1 MSEKAQTEKRA
12 QLEKATMAL
21 QELRNEQTTLI
32 ENRQKL
38 ESQLQENELVDA
50 EFKLLSNTARVYK
63 MIGPVLVPQ
72 DKLEATA
79 NVEKRLE
86 YIRDEV
92 KRIEVRL
99 EQLAEEQQAKSTD
112 AYKLQMELQGVSQA

>member
-21 QELRNEQTTLI
+21 QELRTEQTTLI

-50 EFKLLSNTARVYK
+50 EFKLLNDKARVYK

-72 DKLEATA
+72 DKIEATA

-99 EQLAEEQQAKSTD
+99 EQLAKEQQAKSTD
-112 AYKLQMELQGVSQA
+112 AYKLQMELQGVTQA

>member
-99 EQLAEEQQAKSTD
+99 EQLANEQQAKSTD

>member
-99 EQLAEEQQAKSTD
+99 EQLAKEQQAKSTD